1 MKKSNRHSK
10 LLEGILLLGVV
21 ALTITSCMGTPSPT
35 PNTPSETSNP
45 TIEPTA
51 TENIV
56 PTATNTD
63 EVTPDGPTPDPLIDN
78 PGDLDGVTVRL
89 MHPWP
94 SETAMILEEI
104 SRQFS
109 LTNPWGIWVEVDAY
123 GNEALLLSALQS
135 DLQAGNPPGLIAV
148 HPSRLDNL
156 EEPFTTI
163 DLSAYFDDPTWGFSS
178 DDAEEFVPV
187 FLDSFTTD
195 DVLHALPIAPSAMVL
210 FYNQTWGEELGFT
223 EPPRTVASF
232 TEVNCAATQFNL
244 GDENMENDGTGGWL
258 MNFDPAVLLSWYHTF
273 GGVWDN
279 SQVPEFSD
287 QTGTTAFGSL
297 KSMYDQGCIWIGRIS
312 EPYQYFA
319 DRIALMYAGTLD
331 QIEMQAGWMDNAAN
345 QDLWIATAFPGP
357 AGETIMMESH
367 GLFIP
372 ESSPAQ
378 QMAAWLFAKHLLSSE
393 AQVALIESSFMLP
406 VRSSTVDLLGEFTE
420 TYPQWAQAVDLIENG
435 TLLPTSDEWE
445 EGQWVLQDA
454 IYQVV
459 VREADQL
466 PLILEELDWMIE
478 EVLGD

>member
-1 MKKSNRHSK
+1 
-10 LLEGILLLGVV
+10 
-21 ALTITSCMGTPSPT
+21 
-35 PNTPSETSNP
+35 
-45 TIEPTA
+45 
-51 TENIV
+51 
-56 PTATNTD
+56 
-63 EVTPDGPTPDPLIDN
+63 
-78 PGDLDGVTVRL
+78 
-89 MHPWP
+89 
-94 SETAMILEEI
+94 
-104 SRQFS
+104 
-109 LTNPWGIWVEVDAY
+109 
-123 GNEALLLSALQS
+123 
-135 DLQAGNPPGLIAV
+135 
-148 HPSRLDNL
+148 
-156 EEPFTTI
+156 
-163 DLSAYFDDPTWGFSS
+163 
-178 DDAEEFVPV
+178 
-187 FLDSFTTD
+187 
-195 DVLHALPIAPSAMVL
+195 MVL

-258 MNFDPAVLLSWYHTF
+258 MNFDPAVLLSWYHAF

-287 QTGTTAFGSL
+287 ETGTTAFGSL
-297 KSMYDQGCIWIGRIS
+297 KSMYDQGCIWIGRRS

-478 EVLGD
+478 EVVGD